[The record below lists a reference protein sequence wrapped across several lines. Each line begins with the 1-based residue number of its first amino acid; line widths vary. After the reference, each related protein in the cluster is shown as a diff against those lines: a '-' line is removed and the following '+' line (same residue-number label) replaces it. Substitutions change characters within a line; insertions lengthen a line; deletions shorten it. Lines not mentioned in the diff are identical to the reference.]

1 MLLAEEAESASTAK
15 TKPLEHDELLEN
27 YFQTTKAS
35 KFRTKSGSSW
45 CVELASLPEDDCP
58 KDGLDTCSSSKFHVS
73 LWLHLSWFFFRIWLS
88 PCILEALQ
96 LPRVPF
102 LCVFLRHWNF
112 AQYWVPPLH
121 TTCSGKSSSH
131 NYNDAF
137 TQPGKI
143 PSPMSSPPNWT
154 FQQSRLE
161 RFGLMVKGVLW
172 SWLCISL
179 LLMFFSLQRATE
191 FVLCWTIN
199 IEFVIIDNY
208 GLSIT

>member
-15 TKPLEHDELLEN
+15 TKPLEHELLEN

-45 CVELASLPEDDCP
+45 CVELASLPDDCP

-73 LWLHLSWFFFRIWLS
+73 LWLHLSWLFFRIWLYS
-88 PCILEALQ
+88 CILEALQ

-121 TTCSGKSSSH
+121 TTCSGESSSH

-161 RFGLMVKGVLW
+161 RFGLMVKGVPLV
-172 SWLCISL
+172 LALYLTAAYVL
-179 LLMFFSLQRATE
+179 LPAEGHWICPLLHNKYWVCNYRQ
-191 FVLCWTIN
+191 LWTIHHL
-199 IEFVIIDNY
+199 V
-208 GLSIT
+208 